1 MAAVRCNYVTE
12 ITPAKESWD
21 VVVQVIRLWFVSNM
35 NSKQKYYVMEMVL
48 MGEKGDNIQ
57 ASVKKNLL
65 SRFDNKI
72 CEGIVYN
79 FKYFGVAANTG
90 AYRTIKHQFKLNLQN
105 PNVVTEV
112 GAD

>member
-1 MAAVRCNYVTE
+1 MET
-12 ITPAKESWD
+12 
-21 VVVQVIRLWFVSNM
+21 SNQCRFLKGF
-35 NSKQKYYVMEMVL
+35 KQYFSAYN
-48 MGEKGDNIQ
+48 KGDNIQ

-72 CEGIVYN
+72 REGIVYN

-90 AYRTIKHQFKLNLQN
+90 VYRSIKHQFKLNLQN
-105 PNVVTEV
+105 PTVVTEV